1 MLGGSVTLPRFVR
14 DALEERGTIVRL
26 EVMHVRDELLTRS
39 ALGPA
44 RLESIA
50 EIRSTIDDPALIE
63 SVLTYI
69 EETSMDEEPG
79 DLDARW
85 GLIFTNAKAQRVL
98 SFYLD
103 KFGARGAAEGYEI
116 RLHNAD
122 RIVDLLKTVTGTP

>member
-1 MLGGSVTLPRFVR
+1 MR
-14 DALEERGTIVRL
+14 DALEERSTIVRL
-26 EVMHVRDELLTRS
+26 EVLHVRDELLTRS

-44 RLESIA
+44 RLEGIA
-50 EIRSTIDDPALIE
+50 EIRVSIDDLTTID

-85 GLIFTNAKAQRVL
+85 GLIFTNAKGQRVL

-103 KFGARGAAEGYEI
+103 KFGVRAAAEGYEI